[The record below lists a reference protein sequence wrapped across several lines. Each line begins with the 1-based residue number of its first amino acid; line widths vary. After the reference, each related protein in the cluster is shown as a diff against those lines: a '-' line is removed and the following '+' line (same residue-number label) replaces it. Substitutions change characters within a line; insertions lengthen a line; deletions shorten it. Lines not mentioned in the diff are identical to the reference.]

1 MMMEYAAVSTM
12 SLIGVSHSASEYLV
26 KKTLMK
32 DWFERNFAVETIL
45 IPQEKW
51 WL

>member
-1 MMMEYAAVSTM
+1 MKDYDRNTSM

-26 KKTLMK
+26 KRTLIK
-32 DWFERNFAVETIL
+32 DWFESNFELNTIL
-45 IPQEKW
+45 IPQGKW